1 MARGRVGA
9 GVYNLWPWAH
19 RGRRDAAPPWSCLP
33 CTDEGPTPHI
43 RYNNPTRRRM
53 SPFAEPQDFFL
64 SSPASD
70 FPSLDTPMM
79 KVIETI
85 KCCNTRNHDTQ
96 IESQSHRATSLMSLS
111 VAMLCLV
118 GCGLTQAFSAVTLS
132 RARSASLVRASS
144 PVLRVD
150 PSFDSS
156 DRVPLTKA
164 ELNDPNIQSSS
175 MRPAVVDLAA
185 AKASQPTADTPS
197 APATPAMPIIDQI
210 YVGGK
215 QLAGD
220 YGFDPLALAGDSKGL
235 AWYRE
240 AEMKHARLAMLAAVG
255 WPVAELVNSNLA
267 DTFGLP
273 SLLVDG
279 RVPSILNGGLGEV
292 NLAYWLTVL
301 GFAIYVE
308 STYLDKQLSVVKDV
322 NYLPGMLGIDVF
334 GADSP
339 ALREAEI
346 LNGRVAMVA
355 VVIFALEEALGK
367 SPITAE
373 TPIFFQPIWSSFG
386 L

>member
-1 MARGRVGA
+1 
-9 GVYNLWPWAH
+9 
-19 RGRRDAAPPWSCLP
+19 
-33 CTDEGPTPHI
+33 
-43 RYNNPTRRRM
+43 
-53 SPFAEPQDFFL
+53 
-64 SSPASD
+64 
-70 FPSLDTPMM
+70 
-79 KVIETI
+79 
-85 KCCNTRNHDTQ
+85 
-96 IESQSHRATSLMSLS
+96 
-111 VAMLCLV
+111 
-118 GCGLTQAFSAVTLS
+118 
-132 RARSASLVRASS
+132 
-144 PVLRVD
+144 
-150 PSFDSS
+150 
-156 DRVPLTKA
+156 
-164 ELNDPNIQSSS
+164 
-175 MRPAVVDLAA
+175 MRPAVIDLAA
-185 AKASQPTADTPS
+185 AKASQPTDETPS
-197 APATPAMPIIDQI
+197 APAAPVTPIIDQI

-220 YGFDPLALAGDSKGL
+220 YGFDPLALAGDAKGL

-386 L
+386 I

>member
-1 MARGRVGA
+1 
-9 GVYNLWPWAH
+9 
-19 RGRRDAAPPWSCLP
+19 
-33 CTDEGPTPHI
+33 
-43 RYNNPTRRRM
+43 
-53 SPFAEPQDFFL
+53 
-64 SSPASD
+64 
-70 FPSLDTPMM
+70 
-79 KVIETI
+79 
-85 KCCNTRNHDTQ
+85 
-96 IESQSHRATSLMSLS
+96 
-111 VAMLCLV
+111 
-118 GCGLTQAFSAVTLS
+118 
-132 RARSASLVRASS
+132 
-144 PVLRVD
+144 
-150 PSFDSS
+150 
-156 DRVPLTKA
+156 
-164 ELNDPNIQSSS
+164 
-175 MRPAVVDLAA
+175 MRPAVIDLAA
-185 AKASQPTADTPS
+185 AKASQPTDETPS
-197 APATPAMPIIDQI
+197 APAAPVTPIIDQI

-220 YGFDPLALAGDSKGL
+220 YGFDPLALAGDAKGL

-301 GFAIYVE
+301 GLAVYVE

-386 L
+386 I